1 MKYNFSIP
9 CNKAHLKDVRHFVK
23 DTLSQTQ
30 LNSQETHLLILAIDE
45 ACANAIIHGN
55 DCNEKKKIE
64 IEIVLD
70 QENLQVEIFDIGARH
85 PKASQKPAVDWTAC
99 VERGDKGGLGLFIMF
114 KIMDKVSFYKR
125 AEGYACQL
133 MKQLSH

>member
-9 CNKAHLKDVRHFVK
+9 CNKAHLKDVRNFVK
-23 DTLSQTQ
+23 DALSGTA
-30 LNSQETHLLILAIDE
+30 LSKQETHMLVLAIDE

-64 IEIVLD
+64 IELVLD
-70 QENLQVEIFDIGARH
+70 NKNLQVEIFDIGAKH
-85 PKASQKPAVDWTAC
+85 PSSAKEPAVDWTAC

-114 KIMDKVSFYKR
+114 KIMDKVSFYRR
-125 AEGYACQL
+125 AEGYACKL
-133 MKQLSH
+133 LKQIA